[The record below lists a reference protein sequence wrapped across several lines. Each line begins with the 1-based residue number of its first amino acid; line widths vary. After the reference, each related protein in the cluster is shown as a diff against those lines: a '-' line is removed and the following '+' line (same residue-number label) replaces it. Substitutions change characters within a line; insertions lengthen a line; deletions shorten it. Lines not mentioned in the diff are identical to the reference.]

1 MGDLVLNTKDLLQK
15 HYGISGAVIKRLG
28 GYENV
33 NFKVTLGDNV
43 YVLKQYTDER
53 GLEER
58 LEAED
63 EILKKLSEL
72 SGYSFPHP
80 QDNVDGDQMTILEK
94 DGEKTI
100 IRLLSYIE
108 GELYSDAENTPDL
121 AKSLGRFLAT
131 LDKHL
136 FDHRSLAIEA
146 RHLQWDLQYHY
157 LNRPFIKHISD
168 PNDRKVVE
176 YYFLQHEEFV
186 RPNLPGLRKSIIHS
200 DANGDNLIVR
210 DGGVTGI
217 IDFFDM
223 SYSQLINEIAIAIA
237 YAILGKNDPIGL
249 TRHIIGA
256 YNEILP
262 LKETEV
268 DLLYLLIAAR
278 LCASVCNSSYFIKQQ
293 PENEHIRVNQKQ
305 VFAMLH
311 KWISISPGY
320 ATAEFR
326 RAAGMT
332 PVAGQ
337 SVEDEVEQ
345 RNNHISKA
353 LSLSFPRPIK
363 MTGAAFQ
370 YMYDSEGNTYLDAYN
385 NIPHVGH
392 CHPRVVQAS
401 RRQMAA
407 LNTNT
412 RYLTDQLNNYAERLL
427 AKFPEALSKVFF
439 VNSGSEA
446 SDLAIR
452 LSMNHTG
459 NGKIMVMEGGYHGLT
474 RLGIDISHYKYTG
487 PGGHG
492 KADYV
497 IEVLL
502 PDSYKGAYRS
512 RDANTGKR
520 YASDVIAM
528 LQTEDPKLAAF
539 ISEPIVGCGGQVP
552 IAAGY
557 LEDLYPAVRERGGV
571 CISDEVQTGFGRLGA
586 YFWGYEMHGVVPDI
600 VVLGKSMGNGYPL
613 SAVVTTNEISA
624 SFEGGME
631 FFSSFGGNTVS
642 CEIGMA
648 VLGVIE
654 EEELQNNAVDV
665 GNYLKKS
672 IAELMSDCQSIGD
685 VRGEGFFLGVEL
697 IKDGDPNKP
706 DTSLANKVQNGLKE
720 AKILVGTDGPD
731 RNVLK
736 IKPPMCFN
744 RQNADQL
751 VAALEQILDTNP

>member
-1 MGDLVLNTKDLLQK
+1 MNTEDLLQK
-15 HYGISGAVIKRLG
+15 YYGITGAVIKRLG

-33 NFKVTLGDNV
+33 NFKVILGDNV
-43 YVLKQYTDER
+43 YVLKQYTDEY

-63 EILKKLSEL
+63 EILKKLSDL
-72 SGYSFPHP
+72 SGYSFPQP
-80 QDNVDGDQMTILEK
+80 QDNVDGDPMTILEK
-94 DGEKTI
+94 DGEKTVS
-100 IRLLSYIE
+100 RLLSYVK
-108 GELYSDAENTPDL
+108 GDLYSDTENTPDL
-121 AKSLGRFLAT
+121 AKSLGRFLAA
-131 LDKHL
+131 LNKHL
-136 FDHRSLAIEA
+136 FDYRSFAIEV
-146 RHLQWDLQYHY
+146 RQFQWDLQYHY
-157 LNRPFIKHISD
+157 LNRRFIKHIID
-168 PNDRKVVE
+168 PNDRKIVE
-176 YYFLQHEEFV
+176 YYFLQNEELV
-186 RPNLPGLRKSIIHS
+186 KPKLPGLRKSIIHS
-200 DANGDNLIVR
+200 DANGENLIVR
-210 DGGVTGI
+210 DGVVIGI
-217 IDFFDM
+217 IDFFDL
-223 SYSQLINEIAIAIA
+223 SYSQLINELAIAIA
-237 YAILGKNDPIGL
+237 YAILGKDDPIGQA
-249 TRHIIGA
+249 RHIIGA
-256 YNEILP
+256 YNEIIP
-262 LKETEV
+262 LKEAEV
-268 DLLYLLIAAR
+268 DLLYHLIAAR
-278 LCASVCNSSYFIKQQ
+278 LCTSVCNSSYSQKQE
-293 PENEHIRVNQKQ
+293 PENEHIKVSQKQ
-305 VFAMLH
+305 AFAMLH

-320 ATAEFR
+320 ARAAFR
-326 RAAGMT
+326 RAVGLT
-332 PVAGQ
+332 PAAGQ
-337 SVEDEVEQ
+337 SEEDEVE
-345 RNNHISKA
+345 RRDDHISKA

-392 CHPRVVQAS
+392 CHPRVVQAGQ
-401 RRQMAA
+401 RQMAA

-412 RYLTDQLNNYAERLL
+412 RYLTDQLNNYSERLL
-427 AKFPEALSKVFF
+427 AKFPEALNKVFF

-459 NGKIMVMEGGYHGLT
+459 NGKIMVMESGYHGLT
-474 RLGIDISHYKYTG
+474 HLDIDISHYKYTG
-487 PGGHG
+487 PGGQG
-492 KADYV
+492 KADHV
-497 IEVLL
+497 IEVPL
-502 PDSYKGAYRS
+502 PDSYKGRYRS
-512 RDANTGKR
+512 HDANAGKR
-520 YASDVIAM
+520 YAADVIKM

-600 VVLGKSMGNGYPL
+600 VVLGKPMGNGHPL

-648 VLGVIE
+648 VLDVIE
-654 EEELQNNAVDV
+654 EEELQNDAVDV
-665 GNYLKKS
+665 GSYLKKS
-672 IAELMSDCQSIGD
+672 LGELMSDYQSIGD
-685 VRGEGFFLGVEL
+685 VRGEGFFLGIEL
-697 IKDGDPNKP
+697 IKNGDPNKP
-706 DTSLANKVQNGLKE
+706 DTSLANEVQNGLKE

-744 RQNADQL
+744 RQNADRL
-751 VAALEQILDTNP
+751 VDALEELLKSDN

>member
-1 MGDLVLNTKDLLQK
+1 MNTKDLLQK

-33 NFKVTLGDNV
+33 NFMVTLGDNT
-43 YVLKQYTDER
+43 YVLKQYTDEH
-53 GLEER
+53 GLVER

-63 EILKKLSEL
+63 DILNSLSRL
-72 SGYSFPHP
+72 SGYSFPQP
-80 QDNVDGDQMTILEK
+80 QDNVDGDRITILEK

-100 IRLLSYIE
+100 SKLLSYVK
-108 GELYSDAENTPDL
+108 GDLYSDSENTPDL
-121 AKSLGRFLAT
+121 AKSLGKILAT
-131 LDKHL
+131 LNKHL
-136 FDHRSLAIEA
+136 LDHRSLAIEA
-146 RHLQWDLQYHY
+146 RQSQWDLQYHY
-157 LNRPFIKHISD
+157 LNRQFIKHIID
-168 PNDRKVVE
+168 PNDRKIVE

-186 RPNLPGLRKSIIHS
+186 RPKLPGLRKSIIHS
-200 DANGDNLIVR
+200 DANGENLIVR
-210 DGGVTGI
+210 DGRVIGI
-217 IDFFDM
+217 IDFLDL
-223 SYSQLINEIAIAIA
+223 SYSQLINELAIAIA
-237 YAILGKNDPIGL
+237 YAVLGNDDPIGL
-249 TRHIIGA
+249 ARHIIEA

-268 DLLYLLIAAR
+268 DLLFLLIAAR
-278 LCASVCNSSYFIKQQ
+278 LCASVCNSSYSQKQE
-293 PENEHIRVNQKQ
+293 PENEHIRVSQKQ
-305 VFAMLH
+305 AFAMLH
-311 KWISISPGY
+311 RWISINPGY

-326 RAAGMT
+326 RAAGMI
-332 PVAGQ
+332 PAVRL
-337 SVEDEVEQ
+337 SVEDDVE
-345 RNNHISKA
+345 RRDSHISKA
-353 LSLSFPRPIK
+353 LSLSFPKPIK

-385 NIPHVGH
+385 NVPHVGH
-392 CHPRVVQAS
+392 CHPRVVQAG
-401 RRQMAA
+401 RRQMSA

-412 RYLTDQLNNYAERLL
+412 RYLTDQLNNYSERLL
-427 AKFPEALSKVFF
+427 AKFPEALNKVFF

-459 NGKIMVMEGGYHGLT
+459 NGKIMVVESGYHGHT
-474 RLGIDISHYKYTG
+474 RLDIDISHYKYTG

-492 KADYV
+492 KADHV
-497 IEVLL
+497 IEAPL
-502 PDSYKGAYRS
+502 PDSYKGAYRG
-512 RDANTGKR
+512 RDANAGER
-520 YASDVIAM
+520 YAADVIEM
-528 LQTEDPKLAAF
+528 LQTENPKLAAF
-539 ISEPIVGCGGQVP
+539 ISEPVVGCGGQVP
-552 IAAGY
+552 LAAGY
-557 LEDLYPAVRERGGV
+557 LEDLYPAVREHGGI
-571 CISDEVQTGFGRLGA
+571 CISDEVQTGFGRLGS

-600 VVLGKSMGNGYPL
+600 VVLGKQMGNGHPL
-613 SAVVTTNEISA
+613 SAVITTDEISA

-648 VLGVIE
+648 VLEVIE

-665 GNYLKKS
+665 GSYLKES
-672 IAELMSDCQSIGD
+672 LGELMSDYQSIGD

-706 DTSLANKVQNGLKE
+706 DTLLAREVQNKLKE
-720 AKILVGTDGPD
+720 ALILVGTDGPD

-751 VAALEQILDTNP
+751 IAALDGILKSDS

>member
-1 MGDLVLNTKDLLQK
+1 MNTKDLLQK
-15 HYGISGAVIKRLG
+15 HYGISGAVIEQLG
-28 GYENV
+28 GYENL
-33 NFKVTLGDNV
+33 NFKVTLDDSV
-43 YVLKQYTDER
+43 YVLKQYTDEH

-63 EILKKLSEL
+63 EILKKLLGL
-72 SGYSFPHP
+72 SGYSFPQP
-80 QDNVDGDQMTILEK
+80 QENVDGDRITILEN
-94 DGEKTI
+94 DGKKTI
-100 IRLLSYIE
+100 SRLLSYIE

-136 FDHRSLAIEA
+136 FDHRSFAIEA

-157 LNRPFIKHISD
+157 LNRRFINDISD

-186 RPNLPGLRKSIIHS
+186 KPKLPGLRKSIIHS
-200 DANGDNLIVR
+200 DANEANLIVR

-237 YAILGKNDPIGL
+237 YAILGKNDPIGF
-249 TRHIIGA
+249 TKHIIGA

-278 LCASVCNSSYFIKQQ
+278 LCASVCNSSYFLKQE

-311 KWISISPGY
+311 RWISISPGY

-332 PVAGQ
+332 SASAQ
-337 SVEDEVEQ
+337 SVEDEVE
-345 RNNHISKA
+345 RRDNHISKA

-370 YMYDSEGNTYLDAYN
+370 YMYDSEGHTYLDAYN

-392 CHPRVVQAS
+392 CHPRVVQAG
-401 RRQMAA
+401 RRQMTA

-412 RYLTDQLNNYAERLL
+412 RYLTDQLNSYAELLL
-427 AKFPEALSKVFF
+427 AKFPEALNKVFF

-459 NGKIMVMEGGYHGLT
+459 NGKIMVIESGYHGLT
-474 RLGIDISHYKYTG
+474 RLDIDISHYKYTG

-497 IEVLL
+497 IEAPL
-502 PDSYKGAYRS
+502 PDSYKGAYRGS
-512 RDANTGKR
+512 DANAGKR
-520 YASDVIAM
+520 YAADVIQM

-539 ISEPIVGCGGQVP
+539 ICEPIVGCGGQIPLAV
-552 IAAGY
+552 GY
-557 LEDLYPAVRERGGV
+557 LEDLYPSVRERGGV
-571 CISDEVQTGFGRLGA
+571 CISDEVQTGLGRLGT

-600 VVLGKSMGNGYPL
+600 VVLGKSMGNGHPL
-613 SAVVTTNEISA
+613 SAVVTTDEISA

-642 CEIGMA
+642 CEIGIA
-648 VLGVIE
+648 VLEVIE
-654 EEELQNNAVDV
+654 EEELQNHADNV
-665 GNYLKKS
+665 GSYLKKS
-672 IAELMSDCQSIGD
+672 LVKLMAFHQSIGD
-685 VRGEGFFLGVEL
+685 VRGNGFFLGVEL

-706 DTSLANKVQNGLKE
+706 DTSLANEVQNRLKE
-720 AKILVGTDGPD
+720 ALILVGTDGPD

-744 RQNADQL
+744 RQNADHL
-751 VAALEQILDTNP
+751 VAALEEILDTNP